1 MKRELV
7 PYGVNTLVLMS
18 EELEPIAYRMFFNHI
33 TEKSRTI
40 STLNMTHSLE
50 LDTLRL
56 EVSLPAALEEASL
69 SISALP
75 NTTLSYQPRHSIA
88 TSFLL
93 QPYLSENSV
102 IPHEYLNKDSL
113 DRKNRFQLD
122 TRLLL
127 DGYGNYSW
135 DSRVVQEVQLDYA
148 REAGFEISGKIQ
160 DADLTK
166 EKQVYLVTEQT
177 RDMAYEDLQN
187 DKTFTSNMNLYQGD
201 SLAITL
207 LGAKGKLRKAK
218 TEVYFDEVLNVVP
231 SPYLNLS
238 TTLDTYKLDTTLERV
253 TVLIGTKVNDRTIVL
268 DEALVKANSKVE
280 KKILLSAV
288 TEMNFIDE
296 DDLKRR
302 PSLLT
307 YLMKFGIKP
316 VYSNG
321 DMILEKITAL
331 PTAPTFFVTI
341 NGMMATGTELMTMPL
356 SMVNVV
362 VVTTDKNFGYA
373 INIQLK
379 GGSISPEKRNKYV
392 RFLIKNGY
400 ARSRSYTEP
409 AYADYESDYFG
420 CYGVLDWKPNVRI
433 SSVEP
438 TQINI
443 PVHGRESIQL
453 HIEGIALDGSL
464 IHVSKE
470 INVGDT
476 P

>member
-1 MKRELV
+1 
-7 PYGVNTLVLMS
+7 
-18 EELEPIAYRMFFNHI
+18 MFFNHI

-40 STLNMTHSLE
+40 STLNMTHNLE

-56 EVSLPAALEEASL
+56 EVTLPAALEEASL

-75 NTTLSYQPRHSIA
+75 NTTLSYHPRHSIA

-166 EKQVYLVTEQT
+166 EKQVYLVTDQT

-187 DKTFTSNMNLYQGD
+187 DKSFSANMNLYQGD

-207 LGAKGKLRKAK
+207 IGAKGKLRKAK
-218 TEVYFDEVLNVVP
+218 TEVYFDEVLNAVP

-238 TTLDTYKLDTTLERV
+238 TALDTYKLDTTLERV
-253 TVLIGTKVNDRTIVL
+253 TDVIGTKVNDRTIVL
-268 DEALVKANSKVE
+268 DEAVVAAKSKIQ
-280 KKILLSAV
+280 KKILLSPYA
-288 TEMNFIDE
+288 EARIIDDE
-296 DDLKRR
+296 DIKRTPSVVSYLSGLGLR
-302 PSLLT
+302 P
-307 YLMKFGIKP
+307 I
-316 VYSNG
+316 YSNG
-321 DMILEKITAL
+321 QMQFQFYKHPYPISI
-331 PTAPTFFVTI
+331 VSI
-341 NGMMATGTELMTMPL
+341 NGLPVSPGELDAMPL
-356 SMVNVV
+356 SRVLSLITYFNRLERIHSV
-362 VVTTDKNFGYA
+362 K
-373 INIQLK
+373 IQLR
-379 GGSISPEKRNKYV
+379 SEFYISPEKRNQYV

-400 ARSRSYTEP
+400 AKSRSYSAP
-409 AYADYESDYFG
+409 GYADYNSDYFG
-420 CYGVLDWKPNVRI
+420 YYGVLDWKPNVRI
-433 SSVEP
+433 SSEEP
-438 TQINI
+438 IQINI